1 MKKITSILLCF
12 VLIFT
17 LSGCTGKTYGLNIWQ
32 GLFLGGLVLLYA
44 CAYIVGIV
52 GINEWSGLLTAIG
65 YFMAI
70 LACGLTVVF
79 HGILYGMWWI
89 IIIAII
95 LFVVFVAILKYV
107 EDH

>member
-1 MKKITSILLCF
+1 M
-12 VLIFT
+12 FT
-17 LSGCTGKTYGLNIWQ
+17 LSGCTGKTDGLSIWQ

-70 LACGLTVVF
+70 LACGLAVVF
-79 HGILYGMWWI
+79 HGILYGIWWI
-89 IIIAII
+89 IIIAVI

>member
-1 MKKITSILLCF
+1 MKKFISVFISLILM
-12 VLIFT
+12 FT
-17 LSGCTGKTYGLNIWQ
+17 LTGCSGKNDGLNIWQ
-32 GLFLGGLVLLYA
+32 GLFLGGLALLYV

-79 HGILYGMWWI
+79 HGIIYGIWWI
-89 IIIAII
+89 IIIAVV